1 MKKDIHFIINKS
13 ELTAGTRGASLGP
26 EALFV
31 AARAV
36 NNRFFNDFNVEELPN
51 YNYLLDQPV
60 EHAFAKRVGGL
71 IQVYTDVS
79 SIVSEK
85 LAKQQFPF
93 LLSGDHGSAGGTIAG
108 IKKAYPT
115 KRLGVIWV
123 DAHGDLHTPYTTPS
137 GNMHGMPLATVLNED
152 NLACQIND
160 VPVASI
166 DAWNLLKNTGFEG
179 AKIQPEDLIFI
190 AVRDTEAQED
200 VLIERLQIKN
210 YTVAEVEKE
219 GAIQIAQKALEDLND
234 CDIIYVSFDVDSMD
248 PVHTSFGTG
257 TPVANGLHP
266 NQAKDILNTFCTSSK
281 LVCMEFVEI
290 NPCLDDKMNKMAE
303 ISFSILESIVT
314 SNLTN

>member
-71 IQVYTDVS
+71 IQVYSDVS

-160 VPVASI
+160 VPKATI
-166 DAWNLLKNTGFEG
+166 DEWNRLKNTGFEG
-179 AKIQPEDLIFI
+179 VKIKPEDLIFI

-200 VLIERLQIKN
+200 ALIERLQIKN

-219 GAIQIAQKALEDLND
+219 GAIQIAQKALEDLKD

-248 PVHTSFGTG
+248 PIHTSFGTG

-266 NQAKDILNTFCTSSK
+266 NQAKDILNTFCASSK

-290 NPCLDDKMNKMAE
+290 NPCLDDKMNRMAE

>member
-31 AARAV
+31 AARAM
-36 NNRFFNDFNVEELPN
+36 NNQFFNDFNVEELPN
-51 YNYLLDQPV
+51 YNYLLDRPV

-71 IQVYTDVS
+71 IQVYSDVS
-79 SIVSEK
+79 TIVSEK

-108 IKKAYPT
+108 IKKAFPT

-123 DAHGDLHTPYTTPS
+123 DAHGDLHTPFTTPS
-137 GNMHGMPLATVLNED
+137 GNMHGMPLATVINED
-152 NLACQIND
+152 NLDCQIND
-160 VPVASI
+160 VPPATI
-166 DAWNLLKNTGFEG
+166 EAWNQLKNTGFEG

-190 AVRDTEAQED
+190 AVRDTEAQENA
-200 VLIERLQIKN
+200 LIDRFNIKN
-210 YTVAEVEKE
+210 YTVAEVQAE
-219 GAIQIAQKALEDLND
+219 GAVQIAEKALQDLAE

-248 PVHTSFGTG
+248 PKETSFGTG

-266 NQAKDILNTFCTSSK
+266 NQAKELLQTFFKSSK
-281 LVCMEFVEI
+281 LISMEFVEI
-290 NPCLDDKMNKMAE
+290 NPCLDDKMNQMAT
-303 ISFSILESIVT
+303 ITFSILEAVVAAVK
-314 SNLTN
+314 

>member
-71 IQVYTDVS
+71 IQVYSDVS

-160 VPVASI
+160 VPKATI
-166 DAWNLLKNTGFEG
+166 DEWNRLKNTGFEG
-179 AKIQPEDLIFI
+179 GKIQPEDLIFI

-200 VLIERLQIKN
+200 ALIERLQIKN

-219 GAIQIAQKALEDLND
+219 GAIQIAQKALEDLKD

-248 PVHTSFGTG
+248 PIHTSFGTG

-266 NQAKDILNTFCTSSK
+266 NQAKDILNTFCASSK

-290 NPCLDDKMNKMAE
+290 NPCLDDKMNRMAE
-303 ISFSILESIVT
+303 ISFSILESIVI

>member
-71 IQVYTDVS
+71 IQVYSDVS

-85 LAKQQFPF
+85 IAKHQFPF

-123 DAHGDLHTPYTTPS
+123 DAHGDLHTPFTTPS

-160 VPVASI
+160 VPKATI
-166 DAWNLLKNTGFEG
+166 DEWNRLKNTGFEG
-179 AKIQPEDLIFI
+179 GKIQPEDLIFI

-200 VLIERLQIKN
+200 ALIERLQIKN

-219 GAIQIAQKALEDLND
+219 GAIQIAQKALEDLKD
-234 CDIIYVSFDVDSMD
+234 CDIMYVSFDVDSMD
-248 PVHTSFGTG
+248 PIHTSFGTG

-266 NQAKDILNTFCTSSK
+266 NQAKDILNTFCASSK

-290 NPCLDDKMNKMAE
+290 NPCLDDKMNRMAE
-303 ISFSILESIVT
+303 ISFSILESIVI

>member
-31 AARAV
+31 AARAM
-36 NNRFFNDFNVEELPN
+36 NNQFFNDFNVEELPN
-51 YNYLLDQPV
+51 YNYLLDRPV

-71 IQVYTDVS
+71 IQVYSDVS
-79 SIVSEK
+79 TIVSEK

-108 IKKAYPT
+108 IKKAFPT

-123 DAHGDLHTPYTTPS
+123 DAHGDLHTPFTTPS
-137 GNMHGMPLATVLNED
+137 GNMHGMPLATVINED
-152 NLACQIND
+152 NLDCQIND
-160 VPVASI
+160 VPPATI
-166 DAWNLLKNTGFEG
+166 EAWNQLKNTGFEG

-190 AVRDTEAQED
+190 AVRDTEAQENA
-200 VLIERLQIKN
+200 LIDRFNIKN
-210 YTVAEVEKE
+210 YTVAEVQAE
-219 GAIQIAQKALEDLND
+219 GAVQIAEKALQDLAE

-248 PVHTSFGTG
+248 PKETSFGTG

-266 NQAKDILNTFCTSSK
+266 NQAKELLQTFFKSPK
-281 LVCMEFVEI
+281 LISMEFVEI
-290 NPCLDDKMNKMAE
+290 NPCLDDKMNQMAT
-303 ISFSILESIVT
+303 ITFSILEAVVAAVK
-314 SNLTN
+314 

>member
-36 NNRFFNDFNVEELPN
+36 NNQFFNDFNVEELPN

-71 IQVYTDVS
+71 IQVYSDVS

-137 GNMHGMPLATVLNED
+137 GNMHGMPLATVLDED

-160 VPVASI
+160 VPKATI
-166 DAWNLLKNTGFEG
+166 DEWNRLKNTGFEG

-200 VLIERLQIKN
+200 ALIERLQIKN

-219 GAIQIAQKALEDLND
+219 GAIQIAQKALEDLKD

-248 PVHTSFGTG
+248 PIHTSFGTG

-266 NQAKDILNTFCTSSK
+266 NQAKEILNTFCASSK
-281 LVCMEFVEI
+281 LVCMEIVEI
-290 NPCLDDKMNKMAE
+290 NPCLDDKMNRMAE

>member
-71 IQVYTDVS
+71 IQVYSDVS

-160 VPVASI
+160 VPVATV
-166 DAWNLLKNTGFEG
+166 DAWNRLKNTGFEG
-179 AKIQPEDLIFI
+179 VKIQPEDLIFI

-200 VLIERLQIKN
+200 ALIERLQIKN
-210 YTVAEVEKE
+210 YTVVEVEKE
-219 GAIQIAQKALEDLND
+219 GAIQIAQKALEDLKD

-248 PVHTSFGTG
+248 PIHTSFGTG

-266 NQAKDILNTFCTSSK
+266 NQAKDILNTFCASSK

-290 NPCLDDKMNKMAE
+290 NPCLDDKMNRMAE

>member
-31 AARAV
+31 AARAM
-36 NNRFFNDFNVEELPN
+36 NNQFFNDFNVEELPN
-51 YNYLLDQPV
+51 YNYLLDRPV

-71 IQVYTDVS
+71 IQVYSDVS
-79 SIVSEK
+79 TIVSEK

-108 IKKAYPT
+108 IKKAFPT

-137 GNMHGMPLATVLNED
+137 GNMHGMPLATAINED
-152 NLACQIND
+152 NLDCQIND
-160 VPVASI
+160 VPPATI
-166 DAWNLLKNTGFEG
+166 EAWNQLKNTGFEG

-190 AVRDTEAQED
+190 AVRDTEAQENA
-200 VLIERLQIKN
+200 LIDRFNIKN
-210 YTVAEVEKE
+210 YTVAEVQAE
-219 GAIQIAQKALEDLND
+219 GAVQIAEKALQDLAE

-248 PVHTSFGTG
+248 PKETSFGTG

-266 NQAKDILNTFCTSSK
+266 NQAKELLQTFFKSPK
-281 LVCMEFVEI
+281 LISMEFVEI
-290 NPCLDDKMNKMAE
+290 NPCLDDKMNQMAT
-303 ISFSILESIVT
+303 ITFSILEAVVAAVK
-314 SNLTN
+314 

>member
-31 AARAV
+31 AARAM
-36 NNRFFNDFNVEELPN
+36 NNQFFNDFNVEELPN
-51 YNYLLDQPV
+51 YNYLLDRPV

-71 IQVYTDVS
+71 IQVYSDVS
-79 SIVSEK
+79 TIVSEK

-108 IKKAYPT
+108 IKKAFPT

-137 GNMHGMPLATVLNED
+137 GNMHGMPLATAINED
-152 NLACQIND
+152 NLDCQIND
-160 VPVASI
+160 VPPATI
-166 DAWNLLKNTGFEG
+166 EAWNQLKNTGFEG

-190 AVRDTEAQED
+190 AVRDTEAQENA
-200 VLIERLQIKN
+200 LIDRFNIKN
-210 YTVAEVEKE
+210 YTVAEVQAE
-219 GAIQIAQKALEDLND
+219 GAVQIAEKALQDLAE

-248 PVHTSFGTG
+248 PKETSFGTG

-266 NQAKDILNTFCTSSK
+266 NQAKELLQTFFKSPK
-281 LVCMEFVEI
+281 LISMEFVEI
-290 NPCLDDKMNKMAE
+290 NPCLDDRMNQMAT
-303 ISFSILESIVT
+303 ITFSILEAVVAAVK
-314 SNLTN
+314 

>member
-31 AARAV
+31 AARAM
-36 NNRFFNDFNVEELPN
+36 NNQFFNDFNVEELPN
-51 YNYLLDQPV
+51 YNYLLDRPV

-71 IQVYTDVS
+71 IQVYSDVS
-79 SIVSEK
+79 TIVSEK

-108 IKKAYPT
+108 IKKAFPT

-137 GNMHGMPLATVLNED
+137 GNMHGMPLATVINED
-152 NLACQIND
+152 NLDCQIND
-160 VPVASI
+160 VPPATI
-166 DAWNLLKNTGFEG
+166 EAWNQLKNTGFEG

-190 AVRDTEAQED
+190 AVRDTEAQENA
-200 VLIERLQIKN
+200 LIDRFNIKN
-210 YTVAEVEKE
+210 YTVAEVQAE
-219 GAIQIAQKALEDLND
+219 GAVQIAEKALQDLVE

-248 PVHTSFGTG
+248 PKETSFGTG
-257 TPVANGLHP
+257 TPVANGLNP
-266 NQAKDILNTFCTSSK
+266 NQAKELLQTFFKSPK
-281 LVCMEFVEI
+281 LISMEFVEI
-290 NPCLDDKMNKMAE
+290 NPCLDDKMNQMAT
-303 ISFSILESIVT
+303 ITFSILEAVVAAEK
-314 SNLTN
+314 

>member
-71 IQVYTDVS
+71 IQVYSDVS

-160 VPVASI
+160 VPVATI
-166 DAWNLLKNTGFEG
+166 DAWNRLKNTGFEG
-179 AKIQPEDLIFI
+179 VKIQPEDLIFI

-200 VLIERLQIKN
+200 ALIERLQIKN

-219 GAIQIAQKALEDLND
+219 GAIQIAQKALEDLKD

-248 PVHTSFGTG
+248 PIHTSFGTG

-266 NQAKDILNTFCTSSK
+266 NQAKDILNTFCASSK

-290 NPCLDDKMNKMAE
+290 NPCLDDKMNRMAE
-303 ISFSILESIVT
+303 ISFTILESIVT

>member
-31 AARAV
+31 AARAM
-36 NNRFFNDFNVEELPN
+36 NNQFFNDFNVEELPN
-51 YNYLLDQPV
+51 YNYLLDRPV
-60 EHAFAKRVGGL
+60 EHAFAKRIGGL
-71 IQVYTDVS
+71 IQVYSDVS
-79 SIVSEK
+79 TIVSEK

-108 IKKAYPT
+108 IKKAFPT

-137 GNMHGMPLATVLNED
+137 GNMHGMPLATVINED
-152 NLACQIND
+152 NLDCQIND
-160 VPVASI
+160 VPPATI
-166 DAWNLLKNTGFEG
+166 EAWNQLKNTGFEG

-190 AVRDTEAQED
+190 AVRDTEAQENA
-200 VLIERLQIKN
+200 LIDRFNIKN
-210 YTVAEVEKE
+210 YTVAEVQAE
-219 GAIQIAQKALEDLND
+219 GAVQIAEKALQDLAE

-248 PVHTSFGTG
+248 PKETSFGTG

-266 NQAKDILNTFCTSSK
+266 NQAKELLQTFFKSPK
-281 LVCMEFVEI
+281 LISMEFVEI
-290 NPCLDDKMNKMAE
+290 NPCLDDKMNQMAT
-303 ISFSILESIVT
+303 ITFSILEAVVAAVK
-314 SNLTN
+314 

>member
-31 AARAV
+31 AARAM
-36 NNRFFNDFNVEELPN
+36 NNQFFNDFNVEELPN
-51 YNYLLDQPV
+51 YNYLLDRPV

-71 IQVYTDVS
+71 IQVYSDVS
-79 SIVSEK
+79 TIVSEK

-108 IKKAYPT
+108 IKKAFPT

-137 GNMHGMPLATVLNED
+137 GNMHGMPLATVINED
-152 NLACQIND
+152 NLDCQIND
-160 VPVASI
+160 VPPATI
-166 DAWNLLKNTGFEG
+166 EAWNQLKNTGFEG

-190 AVRDTEAQED
+190 AVRDTEAQENA
-200 VLIERLQIKN
+200 LIDRFNIKN
-210 YTVAEVEKE
+210 YTVAEVQAE
-219 GAIQIAQKALEDLND
+219 GAVQIAEKALQDLAE

-248 PVHTSFGTG
+248 PKETSFGTG

-266 NQAKDILNTFCTSSK
+266 NQAKELLQTFFKSPK
-281 LVCMEFVEI
+281 LISMEFVEI
-290 NPCLDDKMNKMAE
+290 NPCLDDKMNQMAT
-303 ISFSILESIVT
+303 ITFSILEAVVAAVK
-314 SNLTN
+314 

>member
-51 YNYLLDQPV
+51 YNYLLDQTV

-71 IQVYTDVS
+71 IQVYSDVS

-85 LAKQQFPF
+85 LAKQKFPF

-160 VPVASI
+160 VPVATI
-166 DAWNLLKNTGFEG
+166 DAWNRLKNTGFEG
-179 AKIQPEDLIFI
+179 VKIQPEDLIFI

-200 VLIERLQIKN
+200 ALIERLQIKN

-219 GAIQIAQKALEDLND
+219 GAIQIAQKALEDLKD

-248 PVHTSFGTG
+248 PIHTSFGTG

-266 NQAKDILNTFCTSSK
+266 NQAKDILNTFCASSK

-290 NPCLDDKMNKMAE
+290 NPCLDDKMNRMAE

>member
-71 IQVYTDVS
+71 IQVYSDVS

-160 VPVASI
+160 VPVATI
-166 DAWNLLKNTGFEG
+166 DAWNRLKNTGFEG
-179 AKIQPEDLIFI
+179 GKIQPEDLIFI

-200 VLIERLQIKN
+200 ALIERLQIKN

-219 GAIQIAQKALEDLND
+219 GAIQIAQKALEDLKD
-234 CDIIYVSFDVDSMD
+234 CDIMYVSFDVDSMD
-248 PVHTSFGTG
+248 PIHTSFGTG

-266 NQAKDILNTFCTSSK
+266 NQAKDILNTFCASSK

-290 NPCLDDKMNKMAE
+290 NPCLDDKMNRMAE

>member
-31 AARAV
+31 AARAM
-36 NNRFFNDFNVEELPN
+36 NNQFFNDFNVEELPN
-51 YNYLLDQPV
+51 YNYLLDRPV

-71 IQVYTDVS
+71 IQVYSDVS
-79 SIVSEK
+79 TIVSEK

-108 IKKAYPT
+108 IKKAFPT

-137 GNMHGMPLATVLNED
+137 GNMHGMPLATVINED
-152 NLACQIND
+152 NLDCQIND
-160 VPVASI
+160 VPPATI
-166 DAWNLLKNTGFEG
+166 
-179 AKIQPEDLIFI
+179 EDVILI
-190 AVRDTEAQED
+190 AVRDTEAQENA
-200 VLIERLQIKN
+200 LIDRFNIKN
-210 YTVAEVEKE
+210 YTVAEVQAE
-219 GAIQIAQKALEDLND
+219 GAVQIAEKALQDLAE

-248 PVHTSFGTG
+248 PKETSFGTG

-266 NQAKDILNTFCTSSK
+266 NQAKELLQTFFKSPK
-281 LVCMEFVEI
+281 LISMEFVEI
-290 NPCLDDKMNKMAE
+290 NPCLDDKMNQMAT
-303 ISFSILESIVT
+303 ITFSILEAVVAAVK
-314 SNLTN
+314 

>member
-31 AARAV
+31 AARAM
-36 NNRFFNDFNVEELPN
+36 NNQFFNDFNVEELPN
-51 YNYLLDQPV
+51 YNYLLDRPV

-71 IQVYTDVS
+71 IQVYSDVS
-79 SIVSEK
+79 TIVSEK

-108 IKKAYPT
+108 IKKAFPT

-123 DAHGDLHTPYTTPS
+123 DAHGELHTPYTTPS
-137 GNMHGMPLATVLNED
+137 GNMHGMPLATAINED
-152 NLACQIND
+152 NLDCQIND
-160 VPVASI
+160 VPPATI
-166 DAWNLLKNTGFEG
+166 EAWNQLKNTGFEG

-190 AVRDTEAQED
+190 AVRDTEAQENA
-200 VLIERLQIKN
+200 LIDRFNIKN
-210 YTVAEVEKE
+210 YTVAEVQAE
-219 GAIQIAQKALEDLND
+219 GAVQIAEKALQDLAE

-248 PVHTSFGTG
+248 PKETSFGTG

-266 NQAKDILNTFCTSSK
+266 NQAKELLQTFFKSPK
-281 LVCMEFVEI
+281 LISMEFVEI
-290 NPCLDDKMNKMAE
+290 NPCLDDKMNQMAT
-303 ISFSILESIVT
+303 ITFSILEAVVAAVK
-314 SNLTN
+314 

>member
-31 AARAV
+31 AARAM
-36 NNRFFNDFNVEELPN
+36 NNQFFNDFNVEELPN
-51 YNYLLDQPV
+51 YNYLLDRPV

-71 IQVYTDVS
+71 IQVYSDVS
-79 SIVSEK
+79 TIVSEK

-108 IKKAYPT
+108 IKKAFPT

-137 GNMHGMPLATVLNED
+137 GNMHGMPLATVINED
-152 NLACQIND
+152 NLDCQIND
-160 VPVASI
+160 VPPATI
-166 DAWNLLKNTGFEG
+166 EAWNQLKNTGFEG
-179 AKIQPEDLIFI
+179 AKIQPEDIVFI
-190 AVRDTEAQED
+190 AVRDTEAQENA
-200 VLIERLQIKN
+200 LIDRFNIKN
-210 YTVAEVEKE
+210 YTVAEVQAE
-219 GAIQIAQKALEDLND
+219 GAVQIAEKALQDLAE

-248 PVHTSFGTG
+248 PKETSFGTG

-266 NQAKDILNTFCTSSK
+266 NQAKELLQTFFKSPK
-281 LVCMEFVEI
+281 LISMEFVEI
-290 NPCLDDKMNKMAE
+290 NPCLDDKMNQMA
-303 ISFSILESIVT
+303 IITFSILEAVVAAVK
-314 SNLTN
+314 

>member
-13 ELTAGTRGASLGP
+13 ELTAGTRGSSLGP

-60 EHAFAKRVGGL
+60 EHTFAKRVGGL
-71 IQVYTDVS
+71 IQVYKDVS
-79 SIVSEK
+79 TIVSEK
-85 LAKQQFPF
+85 LMNEQFPF

-108 IKKAYPT
+108 IKKAFPT

-137 GNMHGMPLATVLNED
+137 GNMHGMPLASVLNED
-152 NLACQIND
+152 NLVCKIND
-160 VPVASI
+160 VPPATI
-166 DAWNLLKNTGFEG
+166 EAWNELKNVGFDG

-190 AVRDTEAQED
+190 AVRDTEAQENS
-200 VLIERLQIKN
+200 LIDRFNIKN
-210 YTVAEVEKE
+210 YSVAEVQAE
-219 GAIQIAQKALEDLND
+219 GAVQIAEKALQDLAE

-248 PVHTSFGTG
+248 PIETSYGTG

-266 NQAKDILNTFCTSSK
+266 IQAKELLQTFFKSPK
-281 LVCMEFVEI
+281 LISMEFVEI
-290 NPCLDDKMNKMAE
+290 NPCLDDKINQMAT
-303 ISFSILESIVT
+303 ITFSILEAVVNS
-314 SNLTN
+314 LK

>member
-31 AARAV
+31 AARAM
-36 NNRFFNDFNVEELPN
+36 NNQFFNDFNVEELPN
-51 YNYLLDQPV
+51 YNYLLDRPV

-71 IQVYTDVS
+71 IQVYSDVS
-79 SIVSEK
+79 TIVSEK

-108 IKKAYPT
+108 IKKAFPT

-137 GNMHGMPLATVLNED
+137 GNMHGMPLATVINED
-152 NLACQIND
+152 NLDCQIND
-160 VPVASI
+160 VPPATI
-166 DAWNLLKNTGFEG
+166 EAWNQLKNTGFEG
-179 AKIQPEDLIFI
+179 AKIQPEDIVFI
-190 AVRDTEAQED
+190 AVRDTEAQENA
-200 VLIERLQIKN
+200 LIDRFNIKN
-210 YTVAEVEKE
+210 YTVAEVRVE
-219 GAIQIAQKALEDLND
+219 GAVQIAEKALQDLAE

-248 PVHTSFGTG
+248 PKETSFGTG

-266 NQAKDILNTFCTSSK
+266 NQAKELLQTFFKSPK
-281 LVCMEFVEI
+281 LISMEFVEI
-290 NPCLDDKMNKMAE
+290 NPCLDDKMNQMA
-303 ISFSILESIVT
+303 IITFSILEAVVAAVK
-314 SNLTN
+314 

>member
-36 NNRFFNDFNVEELPN
+36 NNRFFNDFDVEELPN

-60 EHAFAKRVGGL
+60 EHAFAKRIGGL
-71 IQVYTDVS
+71 IQVYSDVS

-108 IKKAYPT
+108 IKKAFPT

-152 NLACQIND
+152 NLVCQINE
-160 VPVASI
+160 VPPATI
-166 DAWNLLKNTGFEG
+166 EAWNQLKNTGFVG

-190 AVRDTEAQED
+190 AVRDTEVQENA
-200 VLIERLQIKN
+200 LIDRYNIKN
-210 YTVAEVEKE
+210 YTVAEVQAE
-219 GAIQIAQKALEDLND
+219 GAVQIAEKALEDLAE

-248 PVHTSFGTG
+248 PKETSVGTG

-266 NQAKDILNTFCTSSK
+266 NQAKELLQTFYKSPK
-281 LVCMEFVEI
+281 LVSMEFVEI
-290 NPCLDDKMNKMAE
+290 NPCLDDKMNQMAT
-303 ISFSILESIVT
+303 ITFSILEAVVASVK
-314 SNLTN
+314 

>member
-71 IQVYTDVS
+71 IQVYSDVS

-123 DAHGDLHTPYTTPS
+123 DAHGDLHTPFTTPS

-160 VPVASI
+160 VPKATI
-166 DAWNLLKNTGFEG
+166 DEWNRLKNTGFEG
-179 AKIQPEDLIFI
+179 GKIQPEDLIFI

-200 VLIERLQIKN
+200 ALIERLQIKN

-219 GAIQIAQKALEDLND
+219 GAIQIAQKALEDLKD
-234 CDIIYVSFDVDSMD
+234 CDIMYVSFDVDSMD
-248 PVHTSFGTG
+248 PIHTSFGTG

-266 NQAKDILNTFCTSSK
+266 NQAKDILNTFCASSK

-290 NPCLDDKMNKMAE
+290 NPCLDDKMNRMAE

>member
-71 IQVYTDVS
+71 IQVYSDVS

-160 VPVASI
+160 VPVATI
-166 DAWNLLKNTGFEG
+166 DAWNRLKNTGFEG
-179 AKIQPEDLIFI
+179 VKIQHEDLIFI

-200 VLIERLQIKN
+200 ALIERLQIKN

-219 GAIQIAQKALEDLND
+219 GAFQIAQKALEDLKD

-248 PVHTSFGTG
+248 PIHTSFGTG
-257 TPVANGLHP
+257 TPVVNGLHP
-266 NQAKDILNTFCTSSK
+266 NQAKDILNTFCASSK

-290 NPCLDDKMNKMAE
+290 NPCLDDKMNRMAE

>member
-60 EHAFAKRVGGL
+60 EHAFAIRVGGL
-71 IQVYTDVS
+71 IQVYSDVS

-160 VPVASI
+160 VPVATI
-166 DAWNLLKNTGFEG
+166 DAWNRLKNTGFEG
-179 AKIQPEDLIFI
+179 VKIQPEDLIFI
-190 AVRDTEAQED
+190 AVRDTETQED
-200 VLIERLQIKN
+200 ALIERLQIKN

-219 GAIQIAQKALEDLND
+219 GAIQIAQKALEDLKD

-248 PVHTSFGTG
+248 PIHTSFGTG

-266 NQAKDILNTFCTSSK
+266 NQAKDILNTFCASSK

-290 NPCLDDKMNKMAE
+290 NPCLDDKMNRMAE